1 MYKEYHP
8 NILLSPYIE
17 TYWVSNDSTQ
27 GEQTIRVLPDGCV
40 DIIFNWE
47 MKSFVPDIIG
57 TITTY
62 LDVTYINTI
71 RMMGIRFR
79 PCGISAFTRVH
90 INEFTNIKVDISLF
104 DTIFDTWFFEQLFEI
119 EDEIEKI
126 HYIDSY
132 LVEQL
137 EKTFSIDK
145 QMTYAVNLI
154 KNNKGVLPIG
164 VLLNSVCLSQR
175 QFERKFKATIGIT
188 PKMFSSIIRFANT
201 KEVLRTATN
210 ESLFS
215 IALEC
220 GYYDHAHLIREHKR
234 FAGDSYI
241 R

>member
-17 TYWVSNDSTQ
+17 TYWISNDSIQ

-40 DIIFNWE
+40 DIIFDWNE
-47 MKSFVPDIIG
+47 KSFSPKIIG

-62 LDVTYINTI
+62 LDVSYINNI

-79 PCGISAFTRVH
+79 PCGVSAFTQVP
-90 INEFTNIKVDISLF
+90 INEFTDTSVDISLSE
-104 DTIFDTWFFEQLFEI
+104 TIFDPYFFEQLLEI
-119 EDEIEKI
+119 ESECDKI

-132 LVEQL
+132 LVTQL
-137 EKTFSIDK
+137 KNTFAIDR
-145 QMTYAVNLI
+145 QMIYTIDLI
-154 KNNKGVLPIG
+154 RETKGTLPISA
-164 VLLNSVCLSQR
+164 VLNKVYLCER
-175 QFERKFKATIGIT
+175 QFERKFKATVGVT
-188 PKMFSSIIRFANT
+188 PKTFSSITRFANT
-201 KEVLRTATN
+201 KEVLRSATN

-234 FAGDSYI
+234 FAGDSPI